1 MYDTLPKNER
11 KFSLDIEGE
20 NTGHR
25 YSGDFTVKCSLS
37 IMEKQALE
45 LEKTRLLA
53 DYANPTAGLLGI
65 AVALST
71 LRTKIVKAPD
81 WWKDSLAGATLQD
94 ENVLGLLMDETTRM
108 EREWRDEVK
117 KRAEEAR
124 KDSGNA

>member
-11 KFSLDIEGE
+11 KFTVNITGE
-20 NTGHR
+20 NTGTQ
-25 YSGDFTVKCSLS
+25 YAGDFTVKCSLS
-37 IMEKQALE
+37 IMEKQSLE

-53 DYANPTAGLLGI
+53 DYANPTSGLMGI

-71 LRTKIVKAPD
+71 LRTKIIKSPD
-81 WWKDSLAGATLQD
+81 WWKDSVAGAQLQD
-94 ENVLGLLMDETTRM
+94 ENILGLLMDETARM
-108 EREWRDEVK
+108 EREWREEIK